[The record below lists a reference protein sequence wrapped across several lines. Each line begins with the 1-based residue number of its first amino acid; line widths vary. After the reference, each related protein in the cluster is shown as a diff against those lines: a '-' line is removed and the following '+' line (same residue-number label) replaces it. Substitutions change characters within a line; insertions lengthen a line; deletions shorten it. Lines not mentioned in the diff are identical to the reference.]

1 MSREGLLGWR
11 YLWLDGLFSAVS
23 ASFYGS
29 FVPLFALAYGA
40 SNSQVGRLTAIA
52 SLAGVAAL
60 FPGARVVEWTGK
72 RKPVVVVTGGGI
84 GRLILL
90 AWACLPFF
98 TPEPRVAVL
107 VIIALNGLLAFVN
120 HFHVPAWMAMVAD
133 MVPHPVRG
141 RYFGSRNM
149 AMGVAAL
156 VVVPVAGWLIHVGN
170 EWMGMPFWGYQMA
183 FFLAFVS
190 GVAAAVCFQ
199 RIPEPLP
206 AAQRAHG
213 RRWSALIRSLGA
225 SPAFLGLVIG
235 ALVWNFSV
243 NVAAPFF
250 NVYLVSQLGA
260 STSTVGV
267 LTGITSLFSLG
278 GQRLFGRLL
287 DRKGAFWVQR
297 STGLLIP
304 ILPLSWIF
312 VTAPWQVVFIS
323 AASGLLWAG
332 YNLAN
337 FSLLLELTPDDRRP
351 DAVALYQT
359 VAVAGGVLGPLLGG
373 YLADAVGFKAAFG
386 ISGAGRML
394 GILLFLYLASRPALG
409 SGRRALVSRQR
420 GRAG

>member
-1 MSREGLLGWR
+1 MDGNALL
-11 YLWLDGLFSAVS
+11 
-23 ASFYGS
+23 
-29 FVPLFALAYGA
+29 
-40 SNSQVGRLTAIA
+40 
-52 SLAGVAAL
+52 
-60 FPGARVVEWTGK
+60 
-72 RKPVVVVTGGGI
+72 
-84 GRLILL
+84 
-90 AWACLPFF
+90 
-98 TPEPRVAVL
+98 
-107 VIIALNGLLAFVN
+107 
-120 HFHVPAWMAMVAD
+120 
-133 MVPHPVRG
+133 
-141 RYFGSRNM
+141 
-149 AMGVAAL
+149 
-156 VVVPVAGWLIHVGN
+156 
-170 EWMGMPFWGYQMA
+170 GYQMA

-190 GVAAAVCFQ
+190 GVVAAVCFQ

-206 AAQRAHG
+206 AAQHAHG

-267 LTGITSLFSLG
+267 LTGVTSLFSLG

-386 ISGAGRML
+386 LSGAGRML